1 MDSFSLLFTEK
12 VLFSEILLGLQLAL
26 FVRYHNTCHN
36 TSMNRRK
43 DEKNRSFLLFS
54 VIFKTQAMRFWN
66 PFF

>member
-43 DEKNRSFLLFS
+43 DEKIEVFY
-54 VIFKTQAMRFWN
+54 
-66 PFF
+66 FFQ